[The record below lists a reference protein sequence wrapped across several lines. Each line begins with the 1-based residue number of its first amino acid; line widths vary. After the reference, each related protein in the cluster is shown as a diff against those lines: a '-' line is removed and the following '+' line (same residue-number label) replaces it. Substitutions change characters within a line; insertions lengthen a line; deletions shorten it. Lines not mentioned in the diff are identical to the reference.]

1 MGLQLDNLFGAVTNV
16 VAAYSDVTTPAQFI
30 DNYHKFGIQVK
41 NNFEVNFSGL
51 EEASFFIQ
59 SINLPGISQRFT
71 QVHFNGRAVDIPICH
86 EYEHQFSMTVL
97 NDAKGYIYSAL
108 TNFIMSDSSNVL
120 MNSGYTLVLRA
131 MTGAEKNW
139 EGMNITING
148 ARFESIGGLDFG
160 HDSNS
165 IQTFTVNGKLIDYT
179 VTPGALTKASGIV
192 GAVSQLIG

>member
-1 MGLQLDNLFGAVTNV
+1 
-16 VAAYSDVTTPAQFI
+16 
-30 DNYHKFGIQVK
+30 
-41 NNFEVNFSGL
+41 
-51 EEASFFIQ
+51 
-59 SINLPGISQRFT
+59 
-71 QVHFNGRAVDIPICH
+71 
-86 EYEHQFSMTVL
+86 MTVL

-131 MTGAEKNW
+131 MTGAEKKW

-148 ARFESIGGLDFG
+148 ARFESIVGLDFG

-192 GAVSQLIG
+192 GAVS